1 LIELVCFGF
10 RAWISTISI
19 MKTVS
24 RKDVVRQT
32 HHPELSRRAK
42 LAEGNISPT
51 DYHAPWWLP
60 GGHLQTIYARSLAQN
75 YPVRYRRERWETPDD
90 DFIDLDWL
98 DDSSDNGRLMVLFH
112 GLEGYAQ
119 SHYALSL
126 MAIAVQLGWRG
137 VVPHFRGCSGEANRL
152 LRSYH
157 SGDSREID
165 WILRRIKSG
174 NRQSRVYVVGV
185 SLGGN
190 MLLKWLGEEREA
202 ALSVVERAVTVSTPV
217 DLVAAAGELDFG
229 IKRIL
234 YTEHFLRTMRP
245 KALAKIS
252 THGLSIDPRAVRA
265 SLTFRQFDEL
275 FTAPINDFKNAE
287 DYWTRCSGKPWL
299 KVITVPTLL
308 LNAQY
313 DPFLPSTVLPSVA
326 EVSEA
331 VTLEFPATGG
341 HVGFVSGKFPGHL
354 EWLPRRIIKFF
365 SHGE

>member
-1 LIELVCFGF
+1 LNLF
-10 RAWISTISI
+10 RISDFVLRISNFFT
-19 MKTVS
+19 MTDQTMVS
-24 RKDVVRQT
+24 RQDT
-32 HHPELSRRAK
+32 K
-42 LAEGNISPT
+42 LAKRNISPT

-98 DDSSDNGRLMVLFH
+98 DDSSGRDRLIVLFH

-126 MAIAVQLGWRG
+126 MAIAAQLGWRG

-165 WILRRIKSG
+165 WILRRIKSA
-174 NRQSRVYVVGV
+174 NRRSRVYVVGV
-185 SLGGN
+185 SLSGN

-202 ALSVVERAVTVSTPV
+202 ASSVIERAIAVSAPV
-217 DLVAAAGELDFG
+217 DLVAAAGELDSG

-234 YTEHFLRTMRP
+234 YTEYFLRTMRP
-245 KALAKIS
+245 KAVGKIS
-252 THGLSIDPRAVRA
+252 AHGLSIDPGAVRA
-265 SLTFRQFDEL
+265 SLTFRQFDDL
-275 FTAPINDFKNAE
+275 YTAPINGFKDAE
-287 DYWTRCSGKPWL
+287 DYWTCSSGKPWL
-299 KVITVPTLL
+299 ELITVPTLL
-308 LNAQY
+308 LNAHN
-313 DPFLPSTVLPSVA
+313 DPFLPSAALPSVA
-326 EVSEA
+326 EISEA
-331 VTLEFPATGG
+331 VTLDFPATGG

-365 SHGE
+365 SDAG

>member
-1 LIELVCFGF
+1 ME
-10 RAWISTISI
+10 
-19 MKTVS
+19 TVS
-24 RKDVVRQT
+24 RKY
-32 HHPELSRRAK
+32 
-42 LAEGNISPT
+42 AEFVKGDDSLRE
-51 DYHAPWWLP
+51 YRAPWWLP
-60 GGHLQTIYARSLAQN
+60 GGHLQTIYARSLARN
-75 YPVRYRRERWETPDD
+75 YPVHYRRERWETPDN

-98 DDSSDNGRLMVLFH
+98 DPSSGGGRLIVLFH
-112 GLEGYAQ
+112 GLEGFAQ

-126 MAIAVQLGWRG
+126 MAIAAKQGWRG

-165 WILRRIKSG
+165 WILRRIKRENPRSE
-174 NRQSRVYVVGV
+174 VYVVGV

-202 ALSVVERAVTVSTPV
+202 ASSVVERAITVSTPV

-229 IKRIL
+229 IRRIL
-234 YTEHFLRTMRP
+234 YTEYFLRSMRP

-252 THGLSIDPRAVRA
+252 AHGLTIDPRAVRA
-265 SLTFRQFDEL
+265 SLTFRQFDDL
-275 FTAPINDFKNAE
+275 YTAPIHGFKDAQ

-299 KVITVPTLL
+299 KLIAVPTLL
-308 LNAQY
+308 LNAQN
-313 DPFLPSTVLPSVA
+313 DPFLPSAALPSAA
-326 EVSEA
+326 EVSDA

-354 EWLPRRIIKFF
+354 EWLPRRIMRFF
-365 SHGE
+365 AANTYEMRASPFDDKVAS

>member
-1 LIELVCFGF
+1 ML
-10 RAWISTISI
+10 RISKFFT
-19 MKTVS
+19 MTDQTTVS
-24 RKDVVRQT
+24 GKD
-32 HHPELSRRAK
+32 AK
-42 LAEGNISPT
+42 LVKGNIRSG
-51 DYHAPWWLP
+51 DYNAPWWLP
-60 GGHLQTIYARSLAQN
+60 GGHLQTIYARSLARN
-75 YPVRYRRERWETPDD
+75 YPVRYRRERWQTPDD

-98 DDSSDNGRLMVLFH
+98 DGSSDSGRLIVLFH

-126 MAIAVQLGWRG
+126 MAIAAQLGWRG

-165 WILRRIKSG
+165 WILHRIKSQAP
-174 NRQSRVYVVGV
+174 QSKIYVVGV

-190 MLLKWLGEEREA
+190 MFLKWLGEEREA
-202 ALSVVERAVTVSTPV
+202 ASTVVEGAVAVSAPV
-217 DLVAAAGELDFG
+217 DLAAAAAALDFG

-234 YTEHFLRTMRP
+234 YTEHFLRSMRP
-245 KALAKIS
+245 KAVAKIS
-252 THGLSIDPRAVRA
+252 AHGLTIDPGAVRA
-265 SLTFRQFDEL
+265 SLTFRQFDDL
-275 FTAPINDFKNAE
+275 YTAPINGFKDAE
-287 DYWTRCSGKPWL
+287 DYWTCCSGKPWL
-299 KVITVPTLL
+299 KGITVPTLL
-308 LNAQY
+308 LNAQN

-365 SHGE
+365 SYGE